1 MNLDTFIIIGEN
13 IHCTRSVKR
22 DGKRMTRSA
31 TGEPSTND
39 VGTEAVLFRHNGE
52 SMQLPVPTDW
62 ESISPEYANGKCKHV
77 ALAVCQMLNGSSG
90 DARLGEQYLD
100 ALAAGQIAAGASYL
114 DVNVDEY
121 SIDSGETAA
130 VMAALV
136 TFLTER
142 HDIPLSIDSSSPNV
156 MAAGLETCNGRTMVN
171 SVSLERES
179 LLDVVAK
186 YDADVIVSAAG
197 RTGLPSTVEERLT
210 NFREIVG
217 MLEER
222 GVSQE
227 RMHLDPLVLPVSTDS
242 NNGKTFLEATAQAA
256 QEFPA
261 AHLNGGFSNVSFGM
275 PSRKLLNQVFIWLCV
290 EAGAGGGIIDPV
302 ATPVKG
308 VAELDADAE
317 PFQLARA
324 VLVGDDMFGMEYIG
338 AYREGRL
345 KAPQE
350 PA

>member
-1 MNLDTFIIIGEN
+1 MLL
-13 IHCTRSVKR
+13 
-22 DGKRMTRSA
+22 GK
-31 TGEPSTND
+31 
-39 VGTEAVLFRHNGE
+39 
-52 SMQLPVPTDW
+52 
-62 ESISPEYANGKCKHV
+62 
-77 ALAVCQMLNGSSG
+77 
-90 DARLGEQYLD
+90 QYLD
-100 ALAAGQIAAGASYL
+100 ALAANQIAAGASFL

-121 SIDSGETAA
+121 SVDTSETAD

-136 TFLTER
+136 TFFTER
-142 HDIPLSIDSSSPNV
+142 HDSPLSIDSSSPEV
-156 MAAGLETCNGRTMVN
+156 MAAGLDKCGRNGRRPMVN

-179 LLDVVAK
+179 LLDVVAE
-186 YDADVIVSAAG
+186 YGTEVIVSAAG
-197 RTGLPSTVEERLT
+197 RTGLPATAEERLT
-210 NFREIVG
+210 NFREVIG
-217 MLEER
+217 MLDSR
-222 GVSQE
+222 GVPPE
-227 RMHLDPLVLPVSTDS
+227 RMHLDPLVLPISTDS

-256 QEFPA
+256 QEFPT